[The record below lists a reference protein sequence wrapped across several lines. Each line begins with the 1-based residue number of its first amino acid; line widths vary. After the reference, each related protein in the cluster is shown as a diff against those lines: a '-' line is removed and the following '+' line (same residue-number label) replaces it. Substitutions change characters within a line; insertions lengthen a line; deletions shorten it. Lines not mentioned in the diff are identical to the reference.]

1 MSKGKCMA
9 INESVDIG
17 LNELIVERKRFEF
30 ELEVVLAE
38 IEEYRELSERLP
50 THKQKILEFSEDS
63 RMHSISIYAKLNVL
77 GKTIAMLQE
86 SKVS

>member
-1 MSKGKCMA
+1 MA
-9 INESVDIG
+9 IDEPVDIG

-50 THKQKILEFSEDS
+50 TYKQKILEFSEES
-63 RMHSISIYAKLNVL
+63 RMHSISIYAKLNAL

-86 SKVS
+86 SELS